1 MLLPSIFLH
10 CGSVPQPIMTEGPSQ
25 ETDRAE
31 KLKQWIHQQD
41 EKIKATYGEDIE
53 IEPSPILLA
62 EMEEVLGGSRLV
74 LAPPGYKPNQLSS
87 TFVSS
92 APVPFSSCRQ
102 HRHHLPSAAAVAA
115 RAIHASSSRCPSH
128 PRQQQPLPEPSTP
141 AAAAAR
147 AIHAS
152 SSRCPSHP
160 RQQPSLKE
168 PRHAAKPEGASI
180 PSSRGVRGGTASD
193 PGPADCLPDSK
204 AADSTPDYRL

>member
-10 CGSVPQPIMTEGPSQ
+10 CGSVPHPIMTEGPSQ

-41 EKIKATYGEDIE
+41 EKIKARYREDIE

-74 LAPPGYKPNQLSS
+74 LAPPGYKPKQWSS

-102 HRHHLPSAAAVAA
+102 HRRHLPSAAASAA
-115 RAIHASSSRCPSH
+115 R
-128 PRQQQPLPEPSTP
+128 
-141 AAAAAR
+141 
-147 AIHAS
+147 
-152 SSRCPSHP
+152 
-160 RQQPSLKE
+160 
-168 PRHAAKPEGASI
+168 
-180 PSSRGVRGGTASD
+180 
-193 PGPADCLPDSK
+193 
-204 AADSTPDYRL
+204 